1 MTNNFRFLKFRFVY
15 DWLKKYARPFFPG
28 VNDSCEIRLLFLNGR
43 CHGNKFS
50 SFSHIFH
57 LSGRYFFC
65 HVQTPVVRLLYSGR
79 LVDSFL
85 IVELLQICYGFVV
98 QLVTYLL

>member
-1 MTNNFRFLKFRFVY
+1 MDVAMRTNFRHFR
-15 DWLKKYARPFFPG
+15 
-28 VNDSCEIRLLFLNGR
+28 I
-43 CHGNKFS
+43 FS
-50 SFSHIFH
+50 I
-57 LSGRYFFC
+57 LADAIFC

-79 LVDSFL
+79 LVDSFR